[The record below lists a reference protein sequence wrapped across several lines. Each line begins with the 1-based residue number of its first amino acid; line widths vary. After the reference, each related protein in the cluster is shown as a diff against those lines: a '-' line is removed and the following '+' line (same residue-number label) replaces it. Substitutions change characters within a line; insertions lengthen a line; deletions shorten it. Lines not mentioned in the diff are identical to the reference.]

1 MRDCD
6 VRAALH
12 AKVLAEHHG
21 QLDTLVVDELA
32 LWYGTARVDIA
43 VVNRRIHG
51 FEIKSDR
58 DTLDRLDGQARI
70 YNTVLDRVTLVVGV
84 KHVDHATAAAPLW
97 WGIKLAT
104 QGPRRAV
111 HFEELRAPKTNPS
124 IDPVAVAALLWCE
137 ELEEL
142 LGTVG
147 AVRGYKGKSRDILSR
162 RAAATFAL
170 TDLRAAV
177 RVRLKARGNWR
188 VPRHKRDVV
197 IGPHGP
203 PRRQVSGPNL
213 PSTTLVDILVAP
225 AKGGAR
231 VGGVRDK
238 LTTKL
243 LELPE
248 AAMHRSLEGPATHNQ
263 PVVRD
268 GVADGSRAE
277 ERGRSIDRIRDCVV
291 PEAEGPSRGR
301 V

>member
-21 QLDTLVVDELA
+21 QPDTLVLDELA

-43 VVNRRIHG
+43 VVNGRIHG

-84 KHVDHATAAAPLW
+84 KHVDHAAAAAPGW
-97 WGIKLAT
+97 WGLKLAT

-111 HFEELRAPKTNPS
+111 HFEELRAPKMNPN

-147 AVRGYKGKSRDILSR
+147 AVRGFKGKSRDILSR
-162 RAAATFAL
+162 QAAATFPL

-177 RVRLKARGNWR
+177 RGRLKARGNWR
-188 VPRHKRDVV
+188 AA
-197 IGPHGP
+197 
-203 PRRQVSGPNL
+203 
-213 PSTTLVDILVAP
+213 AP
-225 AKGGAR
+225 Q
-231 VGGVRDK
+231 
-238 LTTKL
+238 T
-243 LELPE
+243 
-248 AAMHRSLEGPATHNQ
+248 
-263 PVVRD
+263 
-268 GVADGSRAE
+268 
-277 ERGRSIDRIRDCVV
+277 
-291 PEAEGPSRGR
+291 
-301 V
+301 